1 MRKTPPKGNQTCLDP
16 TSGILASRL
25 SCQYDPET
33 KLLALF
39 LWKCAKGRR
48 TTQEERCRRKR
59 STIWWNTVVCEKRK
73 FVGKRIKWSN
83 NEKKEGKR
91 IQNEFHVSRCF
102 SITWLSIPLMWLQV
116 IIFPESTTVSHALRF
131 EQTRLAN
138 EIARSCIKILNFIC
152 LCVRFFC
159 GFIYLAVS
167 LDTFDGRSIF
177 GSHVCF
183 FSRQLVS
190 STSIINSNESI
201 NCKGWTQ
208 TCYWQW

>member
-1 MRKTPPKGNQTCLDP
+1 
-16 TSGILASRL
+16 
-25 SCQYDPET
+25 
-33 KLLALF
+33 
-39 LWKCAKGRR
+39 
-48 TTQEERCRRKR
+48 
-59 STIWWNTVVCEKRK
+59 
-73 FVGKRIKWSN
+73 
-83 NEKKEGKR
+83 
-91 IQNEFHVSRCF
+91 
-102 SITWLSIPLMWLQV
+102 MWLQV
-116 IIFPESTTVSHALRF
+116 IIFPESTTVSLALRF

-138 EIARSCIKILNFIC
+138 AIARSCIKIVNFIC

-201 NCKGWTQ
+201 NCKGWIQ
-208 TCYWQW
+208 TCCWQWWWSLEAFYLGRQSDQETTGNTTIQPLWWQWVWKNKKWKFSEKIKENETEDEE